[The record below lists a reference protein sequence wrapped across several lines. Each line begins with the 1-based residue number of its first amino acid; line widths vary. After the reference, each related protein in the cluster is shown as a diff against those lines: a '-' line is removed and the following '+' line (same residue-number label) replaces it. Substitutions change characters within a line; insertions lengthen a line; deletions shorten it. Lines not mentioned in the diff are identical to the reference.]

1 MKRTAIKVFDEQTS
15 LTAYGNDG
23 NFEFIVMEYDS
34 GKQTSVLLTPEEA
47 EEMAYYILRRSK
59 EMKQETE
66 SGQQLS

>member
-59 EMKQETE
+59 EMKEKTE
-66 SGQQLS
+66 QRQ